1 MSQTISTFD
10 STKEPLADLLK
21 AIHNGKIQLPDF
33 QRGWVWDDY
42 HIVSLLGSLGT
53 AYPIGAIM
61 VLETGNPD
69 VKFKTRLIEGVQ
81 GSSEKEA
88 ERLILD
94 GQQRLTSLY
103 QSLFSN
109 APVKTRD
116 SRGNEI
122 DRLYYIDIR
131 KSLDRNYDLEE
142 AVLSLPPSKQVVNFR
157 NEVQEDYSTQ
167 QLEWKHEVFPLN
179 IVFDVNRWNTW
190 QTGYLQAEGN
200 EKMLERLNRWNQFF
214 GKVLQAIQQYNVPVI
229 KLNKETPKAAICQV
243 FEKVNTGG
251 VSLTV
256 FELLTATFAID
267 DFNLRD
273 DWTARTKKFKEQAVL
288 KNLPN
293 DNFLQG
299 NTLLTSYTRRFAA
312 EFNKVKEEEL
322 PAVTCKRKDILRLEL
337 EDYTTW
343 AEKLQQG
350 FINTAKFLHTQNIF
364 SDRDIPY
371 SSQLVPLAVILVLA
385 GDKMDNDGIRS
396 KVKRWFWCGVLG
408 ELYGS
413 ATETRFAKDVYEVMK
428 WINGGEEPST
438 VKEAN
443 FYPSRLLSLR
453 SRGSAAYKGI
463 YALMMQTG
471 SLDFRS
477 GEAIN
482 SITYFE
488 EAVDIHHI
496 FPKKWCTD
504 NNIESKIY
512 DSIINKTPIS
522 YKTNRKIGGH
532 APSIYL
538 EKLRSENNDHPD
550 PLTRQRE
557 ILSTHTVQADHLQS
571 DDFTQFYN
579 LRAKAILAMIS
590 NAMGKPVNLEAGKE
604 ILDL

>member
-10 STKEPLADLLK
+10 STKEPLSDLLK
-21 AIHNGKIQLPDF
+21 GIHKGKIQLPDF

-69 VKFKTRLIEGVQ
+69 VKFKTRIVEGVQ
-81 GSSEKEA
+81 EASKIEA

-103 QSLFSN
+103 QSLFSGL
-109 APVKTRD
+109 PVKTRD
-116 SRGNEI
+116 TRGKDIE
-122 DRLYYIDIR
+122 RLYFIDI
-131 KSLDRNYDLEE
+131 KKAISNNYDLEE
-142 AVLSLPPSKQVVNFR
+142 AILSLPSSKQVVNFR
-157 NEVQEDYSTQ
+157 NEILEDYSTEQ
-167 QLEWKHEVFPLN
+167 MEWEKEVFPLN
-179 IVFDVNRWNTW
+179 IVFDVNKWNTW
-190 QTGYLQAEGN
+190 QTGYLQAQGS
-200 EKMLERLNRWNQFF
+200 EKMMERLNRWNQFF
-214 GKVLQAIQQYNVPVI
+214 GKILQAIQQYNVPVI

-267 DFNLRD
+267 DFNLRE
-273 DWTARTKKFKEQAVL
+273 DWAKRRAVFKEQPIL
-288 KNLPN
+288 RNLPN

-299 NTLLTSYTRRFAA
+299 ISLLTSYTRRKTA
-312 EFNKVKEEEL
+312 EDTRKNEEDL
-322 PAVTCKRKDILRLEL
+322 PPVTCKRKDILKLRM

-343 AEKLQQG
+343 ADELQQG
-350 FINTAKFLHTQNIF
+350 FLDAAKFLHTQNIF
-364 SDRDIPY
+364 SSRDIPY
-371 SSQLVPLAVILVLA
+371 STQLVPLAVILVLA
-385 GDKMDNDGIRS
+385 GEKMNNDGIRS
-396 KVKRWFWCGVLG
+396 KVKRWFWAGVLG

-413 ATETRFAKDVYEVMK
+413 ATETRFARDVYEVLG
-428 WINGGEEPST
+428 WIDGEDLPSS
-438 VKEAN
+438 VKDAN

-453 SRGSAAYKGI
+453 SRNSAAYKGI
-463 YALMMQTG
+463 YALMMQAG

-496 FPKKWCTD
+496 FPKKWCAE
-504 NNIESKIY
+504 NKIESKVY

-522 YKTNRKIGGH
+522 YRTNRKIGGN
-532 APSIYL
+532 APSLYL
-538 EKLRSENNDHPD
+538 QRLREENGNSSDRQKVIFNTHIIKLDYLLN
-550 PLTRQRE
+550 
-557 ILSTHTVQADHLQS
+557 
-571 DDFTQFYN
+571 DDFNAFYN
-579 LRAKAILAMIS
+579 RRARDILELIS
-590 NAMGKPVNLEAGKE
+590 NAMGKPVEIEKESE
-604 ILDL
+604 ILELQ

>member
-1 MSQTISTFD
+1 M
-10 STKEPLADLLK
+10 LK

-81 GSSEKEA
+81 GNSEKEA

-109 APVKTRD
+109 TPVKTRD
-116 SRGNEI
+116 TRGNEI
-122 DRLYYIDIR
+122 DRFYYIDIR
-131 KSLDRNYDLEE
+131 KSLNNNYDLEE

-179 IVFDVNRWNTW
+179 IVFDVTQWNTW

-200 EKMLERLNRWNQFF
+200 EKMSERLNRWNQFF

-256 FELLTATFAID
+256 FELLTATFAIN
-267 DFNLRD
+267 DFNLRE
-273 DWTARTKKFKEQAVL
+273 DWATRTKKFKEQVVL

-299 NTLLTSYTRRFAA
+299 ISLLTSFNRRNLA
-312 EFNKVKEEEL
+312 ELNTLNEEEL
-322 PAVTCKRKDILRLEL
+322 PAVSCKRKDILRLQL

-343 AEKLQQG
+343 ADKLQKG
-350 FINTAKFLHTQNIF
+350 FIDTAKFLHTQNIF
-364 SDRDIPY
+364 NDRDIPY
-371 SSQLVPLAVILVLA
+371 SSQLVPLATILVLA

-396 KVKRWFWCGVLG
+396 KVKRWFWSGVLG

-428 WINGGEEPST
+428 WIKGGDEPST

-496 FPKKWCTD
+496 FPKKWCIE
-504 NNIESKIY
+504 NSIESKIY

-522 YKTNRKIGGH
+522 YKTNRKIGGN

-538 EKLRSENNDHPD
+538 EKLRSENEHPESIE
-550 PLTRQRE
+550 RQRE
-557 ILSTHTVQADHLQS
+557 ILSTHTIHLDDLLV
-571 DDFTQFYN
+571 DDFTKFYN
-579 LRAKAILAMIS
+579 RRAKEILSIIGS
-590 NAMGKPVNLEAGKE
+590 AMGKPVNLEADKE

>member
-81 GSSEKEA
+81 GNSEKEA

-109 APVKTRD
+109 TPVKTRD
-116 SRGNEI
+116 TRGNEI
-122 DRLYYIDIR
+122 DRFYYIDIR
-131 KSLDRNYDLEE
+131 KSLNNNYDLEE

-179 IVFDVNRWNTW
+179 IVFDVTQWNTW

-200 EKMLERLNRWNQFF
+200 EKMSERLNRWNQFF

-256 FELLTATFAID
+256 FELLTATFAIN
-267 DFNLRD
+267 DFNLRE
-273 DWTARTKKFKEQAVL
+273 DWATRTKKFKEQVVL

-299 NTLLTSYTRRFAA
+299 ISLLTSFNRRNLA
-312 EFNKVKEEEL
+312 ELNTLNEEEL
-322 PAVTCKRKDILRLEL
+322 PAVSCKRKDILRLQL

-343 AEKLQQG
+343 ADKLQKG
-350 FINTAKFLHTQNIF
+350 FIDTAKFLHTQNIF
-364 SDRDIPY
+364 NDRDIPY
-371 SSQLVPLAVILVLA
+371 SSQLVPLATILVLA

-396 KVKRWFWCGVLG
+396 KVKRWFWSGVLG

-428 WINGGEEPST
+428 WIKGGDEPST

-496 FPKKWCTD
+496 FPKKWCIE
-504 NNIESKIY
+504 NSIESKIY

-522 YKTNRKIGGH
+522 YKTNRKIGGN

-538 EKLRSENNDHPD
+538 EKLRSENEHPESIE
-550 PLTRQRE
+550 RQRE
-557 ILSTHTVQADHLQS
+557 ILSTHTIHLDDLLV
-571 DDFTQFYN
+571 DDFTKFYN
-579 LRAKAILAMIS
+579 RRAKEILSIIGS
-590 NAMGKPVNLEAGKE
+590 AMGKPVNLEADKE